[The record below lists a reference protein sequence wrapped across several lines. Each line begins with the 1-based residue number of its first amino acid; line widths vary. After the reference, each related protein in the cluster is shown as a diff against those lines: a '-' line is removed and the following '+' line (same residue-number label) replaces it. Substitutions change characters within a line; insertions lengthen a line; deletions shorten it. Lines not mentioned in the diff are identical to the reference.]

1 MRNEI
6 FFVLDP
12 VAETSRRYLSTIDTI
27 RKSYGGSYRL
37 RMLCVVS
44 DTEDSESIAKALCL
58 VRELQGDDAAWRY
71 LDTLVD
77 AYEKKAIDIAQPRLL
92 FGFYTRLFGDS
103 ARFAFLYHSERA
115 EKLSIRDKERAKAM
129 GILQAPATA
138 IVDADGHLVAFKDAV
153 TLETLRNYF
162 DTKQG

>member
-12 VAETSRRYLSTIDTI
+12 IEEASRRYLPTIEKVRYAYGERYAI
-27 RKSYGGSYRL
+27 RFLGI
-37 RMLCVVS
+37 CS
-44 DTEDSESIAKALCL
+44 DTEGSEAVVKAVCV
-58 VRELQGDDAAWRY
+58 VREILGEESAWHY
-71 LDTLVD
+71 LYTLID
-77 AYEKKAIDIAQPRLL
+77 AYEKDAIDITQPRLL

-115 EKLSIRDKERAKAM
+115 EKLLIRDKERAKAM

-138 IVDADGHLVAFKDAV
+138 IVDEDGHLVAFKDAA

-162 DTKQG
+162 DTK